1 MADSIEQKI
10 IAAIVTRLQ
19 LINGTGSY
27 LTSVG
32 TRVEDSRPHWSE
44 DPDRNEIPAISVF
57 QGPVTSEE
65 MTDEDL
71 KVFRTMQVAIR
82 ATLLRLDTAAL
93 DAAFAR
99 KALADI
105 YRAIRSNDQWIVS
118 SVPQA
123 TFTIEKS
130 HQIIYVPESY
140 EITGVQVEIEIQY
153 IGSKFN
159 LEA

>member
-1 MADSIEQKI
+1 MADSVEQKI
-10 IAAIVTRLQ
+10 ISAVITRLQ

-27 LTSVG
+27 LTSIG
-32 TRVEDSRPHWSE
+32 TRVEDSRTNWDQE
-44 DPDRNEIPAISVF
+44 DDLPAISVF
-57 QGPVTSEE
+57 QGTVTSEE
-65 MTDEDL
+65 STDEDL
-71 KVFRTMQVAIR
+71 QVIRTMPVMIKAF
-82 ATLLRLDTAAL
+82 LLRLDTAAL

-123 TFTIEKS
+123 TFTQEKS
-130 HQIIYVPESY
+130 HGIEYAENSY

-159 LEA
+159 LES